1 MGPQYF
7 MRDHMR
13 IEYFVM
19 LMVFAIPITAI
30 LGSLVLRALKIL
42 KGNPGAG
49 EGQAPADEVR
59 LLQEIYQG
67 MERLETRVDALE
79 TILLSKHGDSK
90 GRGA

>member
-1 MGPQYF
+1 
-7 MRDHMR
+7 MRTEDFA
-13 IEYFVM
+13 IV
-19 LMVFAIPITAI
+19 MVFAIPVTAI
-30 LGSLVLRALKIL
+30 IGSLALRALKIL

-79 TILLSKHGDSK
+79 TILLSKHDDSK